1 MENHVMHIDGR
12 ERATIT
18 EVADVESFN
27 DEIVL
32 VSLKAGGL
40 IIKGHRLHIQKLD
53 IADGKVI
60 ITGDIIS
67 ATYTEKR
74 DKKDKGLIRKILK

>member
-1 MENHVMHIDGR
+1 MENHVMHIDAR

-27 DEIVL
+27 DEIIL
-32 VSLKAGGL
+32 ISLKTGGL
-40 IIKGHRLHIQKLD
+40 VIKGHKLHIQKLD
-53 IADGKVI
+53 LAEGKVV
-60 ITGDIIS
+60 ITGDILS

-74 DKKDKGLIRKILK
+74 DKKEKGFLKKILK

>member
-27 DEIVL
+27 DETVL

-40 IIKGHRLHIQKLD
+40 VIKGHKLQIQKLD

-74 DKKDKGLIRKILK
+74 DKKDKGLLRKILK